1 MTCLREDRRKRLRHA
16 TMDASKTDKHLGPL
30 VMRER
35 VEMAGGVFSIS
46 SFPERGTT
54 VRAEIPLEEATSD

>member
-1 MTCLREDRRKRLRHA
+1 
-16 TMDASKTDKHLGPL
+16 MDTSTTDKHLGPL

-46 SFPERGTT
+46 SSPERGTT
-54 VRAEIPLEEATSD
+54 VRAEIPLEEATRD